1 MQFEKMTF
9 DGEGGGGLIQLIVI
23 YVAAVLGD
31 LLLGFCLP
39 VMLRTMK
46 NTFFIEKLF
55 LVWGC
60 LDRILKIK

>member
-23 YVAAVLGD
+23 YVPAVLGD

-46 NTFFIEKLF
+46 NTFFY
-55 LVWGC
+55 
-60 LDRILKIK
+60 